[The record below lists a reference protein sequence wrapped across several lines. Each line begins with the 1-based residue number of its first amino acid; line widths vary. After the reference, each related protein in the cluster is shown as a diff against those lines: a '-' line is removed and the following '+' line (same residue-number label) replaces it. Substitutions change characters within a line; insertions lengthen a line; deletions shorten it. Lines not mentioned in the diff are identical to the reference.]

1 MSYLCQNYVKYIL
14 RFKNIKSI
22 IYKCCDVPMRTTR
35 LSYYVTNYTH
45 ITLCNYY
52 YLYYINTTN
61 VFMDI
66 ENKYTA
72 YLFII
77 ALSSQGTTKL
87 ELL

>member
-1 MSYLCQNYVKYIL
+1 
-14 RFKNIKSI
+14 
-22 IYKCCDVPMRTTR
+22 MRTTR

-52 YLYYINTTN
+52 LYYINTTN
-61 VFMDI
+61 VFMGN
-66 ENKYTA
+66 ENKYTV

-77 ALSSQGTTKL
+77 FICSQGTTKL